1 MNNGDAA
8 QFAREFRVRRLEAEE
23 LRRDLAERGLDT
35 SELDDAIGE
44 MRRLEGQG
52 AFGNPQGLDRL
63 QADVIEGLKGFE
75 FALFRA
81 FGLGTEKR
89 PALEART
96 PVPAEYRALVEEYY
110 RALARD
116 KK

>member
-75 FALFRA
+75 FSLFRA